1 MFTKELMISGLRRQD
16 NLLGELISELERKS
30 SFDRDDCSLF
40 HERTGRVVRNL
51 KALRKI
57 KDQYALYWEPMAFL
71 D

>member
-16 NLLGELISELERKS
+16 ILLSELIGELEKKP
-30 SFDRDDCSLF
+30 SFDQDDCSLL
-40 HERTGRVVRNL
+40 HERTERVAHNL
-51 KALRKI
+51 RALRKI